1 MSETVFRLF
10 VSSPGDVAAERAR
23 AEAVIEKLNTEFKDR
38 ARFDAEFWQD
48 HFYSAHETFQKQI
61 PEAADFDL
69 VVAIFRAR
77 LGSPLPEGFRT
88 LPGGEPYPSG
98 TAYEVLSAIAKRRDG
113 APLPDIYVF
122 RYPRAPQVSLDA
134 ADFAEID
141 KQWRALMGFFERWF
155 ETPSGQFVAGFQA
168 YDNTDDFA
176 ERVEGCLRQWLAK
189 RGIAGRE
196 TWDRARLGSPFPGLA
211 AFEADRERVFF
222 GREISIRQAIERLR
236 AAKAPFLLIL
246 GASGAGKSSLLRAGL
261 LPKLTRPG
269 AVPEIDLLRPALMT
283 PGLDPFGELAGALL
297 APEAL
302 GPELSGGRFADKAT
316 LAQALRGDHATAAAR
331 IGEALDKAAEARREA
346 AHFEKPRP
354 ARVLIGVDQG

>member
-38 ARFDAEFWQD
+38 ARFDAEFWED

-77 LGSPLPEGFRT
+77 LGSPLPEGIRT

-189 RGIAGRE
+189 RGIAGARDLGPRPPGL
-196 TWDRARLGSPFPGLA
+196 TLSRPRGVRGGPRARLLRPRNFDPPGDRAPARGESAVPAHPRRERRGQVVALA
-211 AFEADRERVFF
+211 RGPPAEADAARGGPRN
-222 GREISIRQAIERLR
+222 RPPPPR
-236 AAKAPFLLIL
+236 A
-246 GASGAGKSSLLRAGL
+246 
-261 LPKLTRPG
+261 
-269 AVPEIDLLRPALMT
+269 D
-283 PGLDPFGELAGALL
+283 DAGARPVRR
-297 APEAL
+297 AR
-302 GPELSGGRFADKAT
+302 GG
-316 LAQALRGDHATAAAR
+316 AAR
-331 IGEALDKAAEARREA
+331 A
-346 AHFEKPRP
+346 
-354 ARVLIGVDQG
+354 